1 MSIISVDHKAAV
13 LEVDPHPA
21 ACNFSLSL
29 PSFDLLY
36 IIYIDLKP
44 MVIWVERSELERVVV
59 EIIAGGRFIKPEG
72 YVLGLSDLVTF
83 RVK

>member
-44 MVIWVERSELERVVV
+44 MVIWVERSELERVVI

>member
-1 MSIISVDHKAAV
+1 VSIISVDHKAAV

-44 MVIWVERSELERVVV
+44 MVIWVERSELERVVI

>member
-1 MSIISVDHKAAV
+1 MSIISFDHKAAV
-13 LEVDPHPA
+13 LEVDPHPT
-21 ACNFSLSL
+21 ACNFSLSV

-59 EIIAGGRFIKPEG
+59 EVIAGGRFIKPEG
-72 YVLGLSDLVTF
+72 YVLGLSDLVSF